1 MYSVFSFTDLYFM
14 DGMEAVFR
22 ITDELSS
29 IVKESKMYKGNAR
42 QFLERGSSNEES
54 VESIDPT
61 NITIFAKDLMILF
74 GHSKDKDLPLEKV
87 ATANLEFGV
96 SAVMVSE
103 KPERVDMD
111 IVSLALQSSGG
122 HTLVSIVSDGPSSP
136 VLIKFTKHL
145 AGRDEI
151 LIAVPLFETW
161 LYLVDWDITI
171 NHFHSYIRKEDN
183 SLDAG
188 DPAALPHFSD
198 SATTPFFASD
208 FSSQDNSYLVV
219 TCENIA
225 VVVHVPIWEKEQNQ
239 TNNYIGADG
248 SSGSNSMHFTD
259 DQYIEPS
266 GCKFI
271 TFTVESKHLVV
282 MLGESWVK
290 FKCDLDRGEV
300 ILEMIQVNKGAS
312 VPFMHISKI
321 KVSGYIDQLEMESP
335 RLSVDLQA
343 EYMDISFSHQI
354 FSFWRSMELRFPKS
368 SSSASSFCSATF
380 KAGLRKGS
388 LLLNDGRVCYATLLV
403 VDLL

>member
-1 MYSVFSFTDLYFM
+1 M
-14 DGMEAVFR
+14 DGLEAVFR

-29 IVKESKMYKGNAR
+29 IVKESRMYKGNAR
-42 QFLERGSSNEES
+42 QFLECGSSNEES
-54 VESIDPT
+54 VESNEPT

-74 GHSKDKDLPLEKV
+74 GHSKDKDLPLENV
-87 ATANLEFGV
+87 ATANLEFGI
-96 SAVMVSE
+96 SAVMVGE
-103 KPERVDMD
+103 NPERVDMD

-161 LYLVDWDITI
+161 LYLVDWDIII

-188 DPAALPHFSD
+188 HPAALPHFSD
-198 SATTPFFASD
+198 SATSSFLASD

-219 TCENIA
+219 TCENIV

-239 TNNYIGADG
+239 TNNYTGVDG
-248 SSGSNSMHFTD
+248 SSGSNSMHCTD
-259 DQYIEPS
+259 DTQCIEPR

-271 TFTVESKHLVV
+271 TLTVESKHLVV
-282 MLGESWVK
+282 MFGESWAK

-300 ILEMIQVNKGAS
+300 ILEMIQVDKGAS

-321 KVSGYIDQLEMESP
+321 KVSGYIDQSEMKSP
-335 RLSVDLQA
+335 HLSVDLQA
-343 EYMDISFSHQI
+343 EYMDVSFSHQI

-368 SSSASSFCSATF
+368 SSSASSFCSVTF

-403 VDLL
+403 VDFL